1 MRPGEV
7 KGNVVLET
15 ADEIEVSKK
24 AIKILSLGEHGDDQ
38 LDVLDAEPP
47 VEIDTIDVHLI
58 MTGLRSMSLLSN
70 AGNPMKAKAD
80 KLLADF
86 EANINPKSSV

>member
-15 ADEIEVSKK
+15 TKEIEESKR
-24 AIKILSLGEHGDDQ
+24 AIKVLSIGEHGDDQ

-47 VEIDTIDVHLI
+47 VEIDTIDVRLI
-58 MTGLRSMSLLSN
+58 MRGLRSMSLLSN
-70 AGNPMKAKAD
+70 AGNPMKAKTD
-80 KLLADF
+80 RLLADF
-86 EANINPKSSV
+86 EANINPKSSA